1 MCEIRIRCVGA
12 NESHLQVQSEKVPDP
27 RADAWSRFLRYAAL
41 VRKLRR
47 LEIQDFELQLFQI
60 LVSRN
65 HGETFLPYLREFA
78 FAGFGRSKGAG
89 LTGLSILASPSVRT
103 LEICSYEFNYHRP
116 QRLDCNMAPTI
127 SNTFP
132 NLQHLTLAI
141 QGATGVSAD
150 FFTSF
155 AVLKQLRHLNAE
167 QPILITEPSHLQALI
182 SALPQLESLNAGIMW
197 IGTPPG
203 TPLAPASGLERTS
216 APCLRRLV
224 ICGLWEDVA
233 LLPAWLQCP
242 VLEEL
247 ELSMRPTAGPVT
259 YVNCDTLCACVREVA
274 EPDFAPRLRRL
285 VIDAPVSYQIRRNRT
300 PEVVVPERRSIADI
314 LGPLSA
320 LEHLEDV
327 RFTMVFVVKARLFT
341 PCLSD
346 DDMHALAVALRHVRT
361 ISLQIEYP
369 PDARPSPT
377 PTLLSLAHFASL
389 CPRLVSLSLPYVNT
403 KAPLPPST
411 RNKDSPP
418 LCKTLRTLSLPN
430 ATPLIESETCRLA
443 AFLCGLFPSL
453 DAAVAVTR
461 SKDVKVEAA
470 YWCSPGRSL
479 DQ

>member
-1 MCEIRIRCVGA
+1 M
-12 NESHLQVQSEKVPDP
+12 PDP
-27 RADAWSRFLRYAAL
+27 RTDAWSRFLRYAAL

-47 LEIQDFELQLFQI
+47 LELQGLELQLFQI
-60 LVSRN
+60 LVGRN
-65 HGETFLPYLREFA
+65 HGKTFLPYLREFA
-78 FAGFGRSKGAG
+78 FAILGRSKGAG

-103 LEICSYEFNYHRP
+103 LEICSYEFNYHRS
-116 QRLDCNMAPTI
+116 QRLDCYMAPTI

-155 AVLKQLRHLNAE
+155 AALKQLRHLNAE

-197 IGTPPG
+197 MGTPPG
-203 TPLAPASGLERTS
+203 TLLAPASGLERTS

-224 ICGLWEDVA
+224 ICGLWEDLA

-247 ELSMRPTAGPVT
+247 ELSMRPTVGPVT

-274 EPDFAPRLRRL
+274 EPHFAPRLRRL

-346 DDMHALAVALRHVRT
+346 DDIHALAVALRHVRT